1 MQNERAIPNGYMTV
15 GEIAKK
21 MGITVRTLQY
31 YDKEG
36 LLSPSAQS
44 TGGRRLYTDKDLVEL
59 HQILSLKTLGF
70 SLDDIKSRLV
80 SLETPSEVAEALAKQ
95 EQETDRKIEA
105 LRESRRELEM
115 LRQEVLQMQ
124 SVDFKKYADIIVN
137 LQMKNDNYR
146 LIKYLDEKT
155 LEHCRVSFDKD
166 SGLKIMNTY
175 KKLSSEIVKLIN
187 DGVSPDSEKAKETA
201 KSFWSMIT
209 EFTGGDMSLL
219 PNLMEVGGR
228 EGANDDSK
236 ENQAVTKYIGEALD
250 AYFTS
255 IGYDPFS
262 EVEK

>member
-1 MQNERAIPNGYMTV
+1 MDKERAIQNGFMTV
-15 GEIAKK
+15 GEVAKK

-31 YDKEG
+31 YDRVG

-44 TGGRRLYTDKDLVEL
+44 QGGRRLYTDKDLVEL

-80 SLETPSEVAEALAKQ
+80 SLETPQEVADAMSKQ
-95 EQETDRKIEA
+95 AEEIASKIEA
-105 LRESRRELEM
+105 LTESQRELLM

-137 LQMKNDNYR
+137 LKMKNENYR

-155 LEHCRVSFDKD
+155 LEHCRMRFDKD

-175 KKLSSEIVKLIN
+175 KKLSAEIVKLIK
-187 DGVSPDSEKAKETA
+187 DGVPPQSAKAGVTA
-201 KSFWSMIT
+201 KNFWDMII

-219 PNLMEVGGR
+219 PNLMEVGNHEMVDAGS
-228 EGANDDSK
+228 AK
-236 ENQAVTKYIGEALD
+236 EQAAVTEYIGKALE
-250 AYFTS
+250 AYFSS
-255 IGYDPFS
+255 IGYNPFV
-262 EVEK
+262 EVK